1 MAPNTSWY
9 FAYGSNLN
17 AAQFQMRAGQVLEQ
31 TTGELKGYELRFNKE
46 VRGGSA
52 SANIQ
57 PAAGKSV
64 RGVLY
69 RIPESAYRNID
80 RFEGAPV
87 HYRRIEVQVTAAD
100 GRAIGAQAFI
110 ATKVKKGLRPAPHY
124 LQTILNG
131 AAEHGLPADYI
142 AGIRAEAGAN

>member
-17 AAQFQMRAGQVLEQ
+17 SAQFRTRAGMVLEESV
-31 TTGELKGYELRFNKE
+31 GELKGYELRFNKK
-46 VRGGSA
+46 VRGGTA

-57 PAAGKSV
+57 PAPGKSV

-69 RIPESAYRNID
+69 QISESAYRNLD
-80 RFEGAPV
+80 RYEGAPV

-100 GRAIGAQAFI
+100 GRNVSAQAYI
-110 ATKVKKGLRPAPHY
+110 ATKVEKGLRPAPHY
-124 LQTILNG
+124 LQTILDG
-131 AAEHGLPADYI
+131 AAEHNLPADYI

>member
-17 AAQFQMRAGQVLEQ
+17 SAQFRTRAGMVLEESV
-31 TTGELKGYELRFNKE
+31 GELKGYELHFNKK
-46 VRGGSA
+46 VRGGTA

-57 PAAGKSV
+57 PAPGKSV

-69 RIPESAYRNID
+69 QIPESAYRNLD
-80 RFEGAPV
+80 RYEGAPV

-100 GRAIGAQAFI
+100 GRKVPAQAYI
-110 ATKVKKGLRPAPHY
+110 ATKVEKGLRPAPHY
-124 LQTILNG
+124 LQTILDG
-131 AAEHGLPADYI
+131 AAEHNLPADYI